1 MIQVSIAKHAVAF
14 PSKVLARD
22 GGKHIYNIQLAEAAS
37 AYVDNGW
44 FVGKG
49 EFVELD
55 LYKAAAPTSFEG
67 KVVGKANNGNFYVEV
82 VTPGDAMFVYQVPM
96 IEETYSNT
104 FKKESNYT
112 NAPTQVVRAYELAVG
127 DVVEISADGFDGTIA
142 TGDSVELKAITGVTA
157 AKRLAKKT
165 ASQSSGD

>member
-1 MIQVSIAKHAVAF
+1 MIQMTIAKHAVAF

-22 GGKHIYNIQLAEAAS
+22 GGKHIYNIQLAEAADKF
-37 AYVDNGW
+37 VDNGW

-49 EFVELD
+49 DFIELD

-67 KVVGKANNGNFYVEV
+67 TVVGVAANGNFYVEV
-82 VTPGDAMFVYQVPM
+82 KSAENALFVYNVPM
-96 IEETYSNT
+96 IEETYNNN

-127 DVVEISADGFDGTIA
+127 DIVEISKEGFAGNVTVKDT
-142 TGDSVELKAITGVTA
+142 VELKAIVGVTA
-157 AKRLAKKT
+157 AKQLTKKN
-165 ASQSSGD
+165 G